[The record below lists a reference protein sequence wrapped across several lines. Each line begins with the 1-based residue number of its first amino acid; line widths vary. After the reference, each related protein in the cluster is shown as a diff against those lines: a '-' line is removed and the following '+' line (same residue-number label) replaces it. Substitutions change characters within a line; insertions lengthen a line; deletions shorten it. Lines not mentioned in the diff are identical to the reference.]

1 MTMTDAAP
9 VEQEE
14 APAAEAEPAKKKRSN
29 LVPALVLAA
38 GMLGAAFML
47 KPAPPID
54 PNATTTTAAA
64 GPVVALDAM
73 TLNLEDDH
81 LIRIGVAV
89 ELAETADAEA
99 FEGEGATN
107 RLKDLIIFE
116 VSGLTSEQV
125 SSAEGLDSLK
135 HTLTEG
141 AEELYGE
148 EFHGLYLTDLVV
160 Q

>member
-9 VEQEE
+9 VEQDEVT
-14 APAAEAEPAKKKRSN
+14 AVADTPKKKRSN

-47 KPAPPID
+47 KPAPAVD
-54 PNATTTTAAA
+54 PNATTTTVAA
-64 GPVVALDAM
+64 GPVVALEAM
-73 TLNLEDDH
+73 TLNLEDDR

-116 VSGLTSEQV
+116 VSGLTAEQV
-125 SSAEGLDSLK
+125 SSADGLDELK